1 MKKVFLTVTLILF
14 VVSLLCDDK
23 VIQSSKGFQIH
34 NFNISLGA
42 TNGGSI
48 GIGKIQ
54 QFKKSTKEITA
65 NFQYKANNDYFVT
78 GIYGQIKSF
87 RSKDRKG
94 FFTLL
99 TAGLDY
105 TKGEERPFIFPG
117 VIGGPNEGD
126 YDKQKFEGLFPNI
139 TIGCGFSIKL
149 SLEKRLLFFFD
160 FGIKKDFA
168 SLNVGTNF

>member
-14 VVSLLCDDK
+14 VVSLFCDEE
-23 VIQSSKGFQIH
+23 VIQVTKGFQIH
-34 NFNISLGA
+34 NINISLGVI
-42 TNGGSI
+42 NGGSL

-54 QFKKSTKEITA
+54 QFKKSTNEITA

-94 FFTLL
+94 FFTLF

-105 TKGEERPFIFPG
+105 TKGEEYQNPIFGIP
-117 VIGGPNEGD
+117 GGPNEGD
-126 YDKQKFEGLFPNI
+126 YDKKKFEGIFPNV
-139 TIGCGFSIKL
+139 TIGCGFSVKL
-149 SLEKRLLFFFD
+149 SSNNRLMISLD
-160 FGIKKDFA
+160 LGLKKGFA